1 MHIDLLVFCTADHG
15 GLADYAHAQA
25 AALATQGHDV
35 VLLAPANF
43 PFQSSRYKSCKL
55 PSLHV
60 PIALPRL
67 LQRLVTSVRIL
78 VQQIALNRTI
88 ARYGCRHVLFTTYSE
103 YLAPLWAWRLRH
115 WQRRG
120 VRFAAIVH
128 DPVRNYVVGPGWWHR
143 LSIAQGYSFL
153 DVAFVHAPIELNTGQ
168 PQPGLRTQVIPLG
181 PFRYPTSEATPT
193 ELRAKL
199 SVPRSATLVLSFGHI
214 RDNKNLQLML
224 QAMAYLPQVWLL
236 VAGPEATAGQRP
248 SSHYRQLAQELGVY
262 DRCLWQVGYQS
273 GAQVS
278 GAFTAADAVLLTYAA
293 SFHSASGVMHLA
305 AHYRKPVL
313 ASAGASALLHTVQR
327 FSLGVVVPP
336 DDPMALVEGLKQL
349 LTSPPTPQWQ
359 AYEDVNSWVRNAKLV
374 AQALGLESLPE
385 VVSP

>member
-1 MHIDLLVFCTADHG
+1 LL
-15 GLADYAHAQA
+15 
-25 AALATQGHDV
+25 
-35 VLLAPANF
+35 
-43 PFQSSRYKSCKL
+43 
-55 PSLHV
+55 
-60 PIALPRL
+60 
-67 LQRLVTSVRIL
+67 
-78 VQQIALNRTI
+78 
-88 ARYGCRHVLFTTYSE
+88 
-103 YLAPLWAWRLRH
+103 
-115 WQRRG
+115 
-120 VRFAAIVH
+120 
-128 DPVRNYVVGPGWWHR
+128 
-143 LSIAQGYSFL
+143 
-153 DVAFVHAPIELNTGQ
+153 
-168 PQPGLRTQVIPLG
+168 
-181 PFRYPTSEATPT
+181 
-193 ELRAKL
+193 
-199 SVPRSATLVLSFGHI
+199 LSFGHI

-248 SSHYRQLAQELGVY
+248 SSYYRQLAQELGVY
-262 DRCLWQVGYQS
+262 DRCLWQIGYQS